1 MEIVI
6 YQEGEEISYGGCR
19 LSYYIIGFI
28 QERGELVS
36 RTPGNFAQDGIR
48 VLRYRRIENINIE
61 NNRLSGRNLESGLR
75 SYKACLRL
83 QHKGFE
89 NVKKIDGRMLWFC
102 YDLKSENK
110 RNED

>member
-1 MEIVI
+1 MGKKLLVIGGGPQGQRLQPRRGDEI
-6 YQEGEEISYGGCR
+6 
-19 LSYYIIGFI
+19 
-28 QERGELVS
+28 
-36 RTPGNFAQDGIR
+36 
-48 VLRYRRIENINIE
+48 LRYRRVENINIE